1 MKPGTKG
8 GKSTLES
15 WLKLSAMEDKLQ
27 LDRVEMLK
35 DSKPQEAKRAYLL
48 GRDSAF
54 KTVTEQLKNKQ
65 VALKQY
71 LDRVIKIMGNFD

>member
-1 MKPGTKG
+1 M
-8 GKSTLES
+8 ES
-15 WLKLSAMEDKLQ
+15 KT
-27 LDRVEMLK
+27 
-35 DSKPQEAKRAYLL
+35 LL